1 MTAPVSAI
9 QDRRLAKPTCTD
21 GTCRTSCGDCCA
33 DPNSGDCTAY
43 QASCGPCSDGSFCG
57 DGTCDTGEDC
67 SSCPVDCGACPSSC
81 GDGTCDP
88 GEDCA
93 SCEADCGACN
103 CGDGQCTAP
112 AEDCASCPADCG
124 ACPAAQCGFCA
135 SDGTTSCSVA
145 TEAQDCTWSVTK
157 DFCTKNTD
165 RECPNGNECDGKG
178 DNCRA
183 RTISDTCS
191 VDLAPCPTPMPT
203 TSAPSSAPSTS
214 PSSAPVECT
223 GDSDCGGSCTIC
235 IGGACQFSCDQTPET
250 PFCNEASSTC
260 VCTSSDQCVDDS
272 PCLPKHCHGDGYCY
286 TADACA
292 PDMTCVVTGDTF
304 QCNPITDAPS
314 QSPSMEPVPELNYV
328 YDNDCTT
335 VPGYTIETGCP
346 GSPPLDLCEGD
357 CDGDS
362 QCAKGLICRQR
373 TSGSVAGCAG
383 TPTSD
388 KDYCIFPD
396 PNELVYVYDNTATDN
411 VNTPPLQA
419 CQGDW

>member
-1 MTAPVSAI
+1 
-9 QDRRLAKPTCTD
+9 
-21 GTCRTSCGDCCA
+21 
-33 DPNSGDCTAY
+33 
-43 QASCGPCSDGSFCG
+43 
-57 DGTCDTGEDC
+57 
-67 SSCPVDCGACPSSC
+67 
-81 GDGTCDP
+81 
-88 GEDCA
+88 
-93 SCEADCGACN
+93 
-103 CGDGQCTAP
+103 
-112 AEDCASCPADCG
+112 
-124 ACPAAQCGFCA
+124 
-135 SDGTTSCSVA
+135 
-145 TEAQDCTWSVTK
+145 
-157 DFCTKNTD
+157 
-165 RECPNGNECDGKG
+165 
-178 DNCRA
+178 
-183 RTISDTCS
+183 
-191 VDLAPCPTPMPT
+191 
-203 TSAPSSAPSTS
+203 
-214 PSSAPVECT
+214 
-223 GDSDCGGSCTIC
+223 
-235 IGGACQFSCDQTPET
+235 
-250 PFCNEASSTC
+250 
-260 VCTSSDQCVDDS
+260 
-272 PCLPKHCHGDGYCY
+272 
-286 TADACA
+286 
-292 PDMTCVVTGDTF
+292 MTCVVTGDTF